1 MYHKLQWPQEVLKCE
16 PLSGLGNYTLAKRIC
31 DSESVLSTTPS
42 RFYQAVF
49 SRAPPSTIFRKCW
62 ERITN
67 FHILTF
73 VAQIPSWSSPSLV
86 EVMNTYCKHYLH
98 DLSQVQLFGSKYCS
112 GTKFLWSFV
121 CTSHICMCGCWSFQ
135 CSAFWQVFLYF
146 LILMVVFDLNCF
158 VRECSFIWRQ
168 IHKLKYLWRQLWNLY

>member
-73 VAQIPSWSSPSLV
+73 VAQVPSWSSPSLV
-86 EVMNTYCKHYLH
+86 EVMKPTVSTTCTISLKFSYSTANIARGPNF
-98 DLSQVQLFGSKYCS
+98 SEVLFALL
-112 GTKFLWSFV
+112 TFV
-121 CTSHICMCGCWSFQ
+121 CVVVDHSSVRHFDKSFFIFWS
-135 CSAFWQVFLYF
+135 W
-146 LILMVVFDLNCF
+146 
-158 VRECSFIWRQ
+158 W
-168 IHKLKYLWRQLWNLY
+168 